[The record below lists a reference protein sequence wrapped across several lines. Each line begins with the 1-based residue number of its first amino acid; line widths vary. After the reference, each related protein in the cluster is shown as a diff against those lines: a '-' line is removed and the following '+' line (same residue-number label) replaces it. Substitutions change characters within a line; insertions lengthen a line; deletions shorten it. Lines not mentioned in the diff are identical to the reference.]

1 MKLLI
6 PVCGIC
12 IVLALIGGPG
22 YYSPRSLQYGWN
34 LGHIFLFALLT
45 YLLLNLWGRIASKP
59 FLRQC
64 CLIFVVTLCLGIAIE
79 LVQFGLSGRSPDF
92 GDIIRNFVGCLVT
105 LSFLATSRS
114 TLSKRRLR
122 LLQGITILAFLME
135 VVPLTIALTDEEIA
149 RQQFPVLSDFE
160 TPFEMDRWT
169 GSAEIA
175 VDRKIARHG
184 TASLVIHLTSAH
196 YSGSGLKYFPGD
208 WSDYKF
214 LRFSVFNPS
223 AVSIKVVCRVHDSL
237 HFKKGGKYEDRFNR
251 TFVIDAGWNDIE
263 IPLEDIA
270 KAPKNRPMEMSRI
283 EGFGIFT
290 VRLPT
295 PQTINIDYLRL
306 SK

>member
-1 MKLLI
+1 ML
-6 PVCGIC
+6 VCVLC
-12 IVLALIGGPG
+12 IALALTGGPG
-22 YYSPRSLQYGWN
+22 YYSLRSLQYGWN
-34 LGHIFLFALLT
+34 LGHILLFALLT
-45 YLLLNLWGRIASKP
+45 YVLVNSWGRIARKP
-59 FLRQC
+59 FVRQC
-64 CLIFVVTLCLGIAIE
+64 FWVFAVTLCLGIAIE
-79 LVQFGLSGRSPDF
+79 SVQFGLSGRNPDWR
-92 GDIIRNFVGCLVT
+92 DIVRNFVGCLFT
-105 LSFLATSRS
+105 LSFLARSRS
-114 TLSKRRLR
+114 RLSKRSLR
-122 LLQGITILAFLME
+122 LFQGIAVMALLME
-135 VVPLTIALTDEEIA
+135 VVPFSIALTDEEIA
-149 RQQFPVLSDFE
+149 RQRIPVLADFE

-214 LRFSVFNPS
+214 LQFSVFNPS